1 MGRMSD
7 HKHKSLL
14 MNLPVGVAYQKIVL
28 DEQGEPI
35 DFIYLEMNDLF
46 ARLVGIEREQA
57 IGQRATSVIPRF
69 RESVMDWVELYGRVA
84 LLDEEVRTE
93 FTSSYLGK
101 TFQGTAFSHEPEHF
115 TTIFTDISHLKE
127 MEEQLRAAQ
136 EKLEGEMEVQTRRLD
151 EAQDELE
158 KEAIRSREADQQA
171 KLFRTLLDQS
181 GDAIFVL
188 DMGTGRVLDA
198 NLRASAMVRLG
209 RDELADAAFWE
220 IMSEM
225 ADAAAWHRHVREVR
239 AGRSLFEGHLR
250 NVAGDLTP
258 VEVNARIVQGTG
270 LDFNVSVVRNIT
282 DRRLRDEELQMILGT
297 AMDGYLLVEANGL
310 ISEVNQAY
318 CDLMGRSHEA
328 LVDSPVVE
336 LEEKPN
342 PERMQHHLAAVA
354 ERGYDR
360 YEDRH
365 RHLDGSVIPIDVSVR
380 ATGVGRTVRFHYFV
394 RDRSLTE
401 RYESDVAEL
410 RAELE
415 RCKKESFDV

>member
-1 MGRMSD
+1 
-7 HKHKSLL
+7 
-14 MNLPVGVAYQKIVL
+14 MNLPVGVAYQKIVV

-35 DFIYLEMNDLF
+35 DFVYLEMNDLF
-46 ARLVGIEREQA
+46 ARLVGIERDQA

-69 RESVMDWVELYGRVA
+69 RESLMDWVKLYGRVA

-101 TFQGTAFSHEPEHF
+101 TFQVTAFSHEPEHF

-136 EKLEGEMEVQTRRLD
+136 VRLEGEVAVQAQRLD
-151 EAQDELE
+151 ETQEELE
-158 KEAIRSREADQQA
+158 RETTRSEVADQQA

-198 NLRASAMVRLG
+198 NLRASAMLRLG
-209 RDELADAAFWE
+209 RDELMEASFWE
-220 IMSEM
+220 VMVEM

-239 AGRSLFEGHLR
+239 EGRRLFEGHLR

-258 VEVNARIVQGTG
+258 VEVNARIVQGIG
-270 LDFNVSVVRNIT
+270 LDFMVSVVRNIT
-282 DRRLRDEELQMILGT
+282 GRRLRDEELQMILGT

-310 ISEVNQAY
+310 ISQVNHAY
-318 CDLMGRSHEA
+318 CSLVGRSPET
-328 LVDSPVVE
+328 LIDTPVAE
-336 LEEKPN
+336 LEAQPN
-342 PERMQHHLAAVA
+342 SGSMQHHLAAIS

-360 YEDRH
+360 FEARH
-365 RHLDGSVIPIDVSVR
+365 RHLDGSVVPIEISAR
-380 ATGVGRTVRFHYFV
+380 ATGVGRTVRFHFFL
-394 RDRSLTE
+394 RDRSLAE
-401 RYESDVAEL
+401 RYQTEVAKLSEELGRLEKENLDV
-410 RAELE
+410 
-415 RCKKESFDV
+415 